1 VIRPATPDDVTSIVA
16 MVHELATFER
26 AADQCA
32 LTTDALH
39 AALFAPSP
47 AVWAHV
53 AVDDDTGEVVGFAVW
68 FLNFSTWTGRHGI
81 WLEDLYVRPDA
92 RRGGHGLALLAEL
105 ARTAAER
112 GYPRVDW
119 WVLDWN
125 ESAHAFYR
133 RLGAESMDEWTVWR
147 LTGDAL
153 RRLGRR

>member
-1 VIRPATPDDVTSIVA
+1 

-32 LTTDALH
+32 LTTDALQ

-53 AVDDDTGEVVGFAVW
+53 AVDDATGAVVGFAVW

-92 RRGGHGLALLAEL
+92 RGGGYGTALLAEL
-105 ARTAAER
+105 GRVAAER
-112 GYPRVDW
+112 GYPRIDW

-125 ESAHAFYR
+125 ETAHRFYR
-133 RLGAESMDEWTVWR
+133 RLGADSMDEWTVWR

-153 RRLGRR
+153 AALGAPGDGERRDG